1 MTRSLRKLSLR
12 KVMVRSALRTLIK
25 PMAQTYVPL
34 SAQRAL
40 LDNAGFTMK
49 RPRGLAVA
57 TQELAGIPAR
67 KLTPET
73 AGDERHVLYLHGGAY
88 VEGSPKSH
96 TALAGQVAHAAGA
109 TTWLIDYRL
118 APEHPHPAAVEDA
131 LAAYRALLDAG
142 IAANRMAIAG
152 DSAGG
157 GLTLAV
163 TLAIRAAKLPLPAA
177 LALLS
182 PWTDLTLSGASMLDN
197 IEREPMLNVTWLD
210 WAAGLYCGSAG
221 AGPSTLRTDPGVSPL
236 FADFSGFP
244 PMIVHVGSD
253 EVLLD
258 DATFLGRRAAQAGV
272 EVTLKVYDGLW
283 HVFQA
288 QAGLI
293 AEADA
298 SLREIGG
305 FLRRHTGG

>member
-1 MTRSLRKLSLR
+1 MTGSLRKL
-12 KVMVRSALRTLIK
+12 MVRSALRTLIK

-34 SAQRAL
+34 SVQRTL

-49 RPRGLAVA
+49 KPRGLTVA
-57 TQELAGIPAR
+57 TLALAGIPAR
-67 KLTPET
+67 KLTPEN
-73 AGDERHVLYLHGGAY
+73 ADGSRHVLYLHGGAY

-96 TALAGQVAHAAGA
+96 TALAAQVAQAAGA

-118 APEHPHPAAVEDA
+118 APEHPYPAAVEDA

-142 IAANRMAIAG
+142 VAASRLAIAG

-157 GLTLAV
+157 GLALAV
-163 TLAIRAAKLPLPAA
+163 TLAIRDASLPLPAA

-182 PWTDLTLSGASMLDN
+182 PWTDLTLSGASMLDKL
-197 IEREPMLNVTWLD
+197 EVEPMLSVTWLD
-210 WAAGLYCGSAG
+210 WAAGLYCGSEQ

-236 FADFSGFP
+236 FADFTGFP
-244 PMIVHVGSD
+244 PMIIHVGSD

-258 DATFLGRRAAQAGV
+258 DATFLGKRAAHAGV
-272 EVTLKVYDGLW
+272 EVSLKVYDGLW

-298 SLREIGG
+298 SLREIGE
-305 FLRRHTGG
+305 FLRRRTGG

>member
-1 MTRSLRKLSLR
+1 MTGSLRKL
-12 KVMVRSALRTLIK
+12 MVRSALRTLIK
-25 PMAQTYVPL
+25 PMAQPFVPL
-34 SAQRAL
+34 SVQRTL

-49 RPRGLAVA
+49 KPRGLAVA
-57 TQELAGIPAR
+57 TIALAGIPAR
-67 KLTPET
+67 KLTPENAT
-73 AGDERHVLYLHGGAY
+73 GDRHVLYLHGGAY

-142 IAANRMAIAG
+142 VAPNRVAIAG
-152 DSAGG
+152 DFAGG

-163 TLAIRAAKLPLPAA
+163 TLAIRAEQLPLPAA

-182 PWTDLTLSGASMLDN
+182 PWTDLTLSGASMLDKLDV
-197 IEREPMLNVTWLD
+197 EPMLNPPWLD
-210 WAAGLYCGSAG
+210 WAAGLYCGSAQD
-221 AGPSTLRTDPGVSPL
+221 GPATLRTDPGVSPL
-236 FADFSGFP
+236 FADFTGFP

-258 DATFLGRRAAQAGV
+258 DATFLGKRAAHAGV
-272 EVTLKVYDGLW
+272 EVSLKVYDGLW

-298 SLREIGG
+298 SLREIGE
-305 FLRRHTGG
+305 FLQRHTGG

>member
-1 MTRSLRKLSLR
+1 MTGSLRKL
-12 KVMVRSALRTLIK
+12 MVRSALRMLIK
-25 PMAQTYVPL
+25 PMAQSFVPL
-34 SAQRAL
+34 SVQRTL
-40 LDNAGFTMK
+40 LDNAGFTMQK
-49 RPRGLAVA
+49 PRGLTVEALA
-57 TQELAGIPAR
+57 LAGIPTR
-67 KLTPET
+67 KLVPKNAHE
-73 AGDERHVLYLHGGAY
+73 ARHVLYLHGGAY

-118 APEHPHPAAVEDA
+118 APEHPYPAAVEDA

-142 IAANRMAIAG
+142 IAAGRLTIAG

-157 GLTLAV
+157 GLALAT
-163 TLAIRAAKLPLPAA
+163 TLAIREAGLPLPAA

-182 PWTDLTLSGASMLDN
+182 PWTDLTLSGASMLDK
-197 IEREPMLNVTWLD
+197 IDQEPMLNVTWLD
-210 WAAGLYCGSAG
+210 WAAGLYCGSAQE
-221 AGPSTLRTDPGVSPL
+221 GPATLRTDPGVSPL
-236 FADFSGFP
+236 FADFTGLP
-244 PMIVHVGSD
+244 PMIVHAGSD

-258 DATFLGRRAAQAGV
+258 DATFLGKRAAHAGV
-272 EVTLKVYDGLW
+272 DVTLKVYDGLW

-298 SLREIGG
+298 SLREIGE